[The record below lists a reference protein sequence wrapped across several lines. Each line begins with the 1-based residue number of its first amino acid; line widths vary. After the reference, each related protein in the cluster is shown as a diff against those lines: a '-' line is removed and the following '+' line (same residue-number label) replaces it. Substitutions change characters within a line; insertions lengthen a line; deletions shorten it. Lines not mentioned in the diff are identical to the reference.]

1 VLTPRRG
8 RVVRNSTATFRF
20 HGDLNDHLPVT
31 RQHVSFSYAFDGG
44 PAVKDALEAL
54 GPPHPEVDAIVANG
68 VPVDFAYRVRDG
80 DRVDVYPLVRSNSA
94 ACEPARDATVEG
106 RPAGFGSLTPPVSR
120 PPRFILDTHL
130 GRLARFLRML
140 GFDSAYGNRAEDDEL
155 ARRSAVED
163 RIMLTRDRGVLR
175 RSVVRLGYLLRSDDP
190 YRQLTE
196 VAGRYELAVQAQPF
210 SRCIRCN
217 GRIEPVDKADVAE
230 RLAPRTLRYYDV
242 FGRCDSCAAVYWQGS
257 HYERMQGLVS
267 EVLKSS

>member
-1 VLTPRRG
+1 
-8 RVVRNSTATFRF
+8 
-20 HGDLNDHLPVT
+20 
-31 RQHVSFSYAFDGG
+31 
-44 PAVKDALEAL
+44 
-54 GPPHPEVDAIVANG
+54 
-68 VPVDFAYRVRDG
+68 
-80 DRVDVYPLVRSNSA
+80 
-94 ACEPARDATVEG
+94 
-106 RPAGFGSLTPPVSR
+106 
-120 PPRFILDTHL
+120 
-130 GRLARFLRML
+130 ML

-163 RIMLTRDRGVLR
+163 RVLLTRDRGVLR

-190 YRQLTE
+190 YRQLAE
-196 VAGRYELAVQAQPF
+196 VARRYELAAQAQPF